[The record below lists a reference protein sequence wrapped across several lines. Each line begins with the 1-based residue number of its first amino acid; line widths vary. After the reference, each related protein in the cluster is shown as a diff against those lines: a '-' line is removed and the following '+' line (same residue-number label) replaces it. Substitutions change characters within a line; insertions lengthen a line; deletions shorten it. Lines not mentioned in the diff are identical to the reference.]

1 MKETACILLLA
12 LPIMAAWE
20 LSLLHMNDIHARM
33 EETNKYSSPCTSK
46 DRDAGKCYGGLA
58 RIATAVKRVQNE
70 DQVRVD
76 VVEWVEIISGEQC
89 SSLGQCWRLL
99 PGNSLVHKVQMAY
112 RHTGMQLDAV
122 WLAYQ
127 YYLVF

>member
-1 MKETACILLLA
+1 
-12 LPIMAAWE
+12 MATWE
-20 LSLLHMNDIHARM
+20 LCLLHLNDIDARM
-33 EETNKYSSPCTSK
+33 EEANKYSSPCTSK

-122 WLAYQ
+122 WLAY
-127 YYLVF
+127 